1 MRCYHELGVVVAV
14 SLELA
19 KLRISLVRRFD
30 SVTGHAR
37 RGLSYFLNWPH
48 VEVDVHVLDGS
59 LVDILRSKLGLGR
72 LSNKI

>member
-1 MRCYHELGVVVAV
+1 MRCYHELGVLVAV

-19 KLRISLVRRFD
+19 KLRICLVRRFY

-37 RGLSYFLNWPH
+37 RGLSYFLKWPH
-48 VEVDVHVLDGS
+48 VEVDVHILDGS